1 MPEAAASPRVLAPA
15 TAQALAA
22 ELAEAQAAGLCVLP
36 AGLSRRRGPG
46 APATRVDLVLSTQ
59 QLHGLLAYE
68 PGDQTVS
75 VQAGTPLLELQSA
88 LAAHRQVLPA
98 TDADGSLGGLLATA
112 QDGPLD
118 LLYGRVRERLLG
130 ATVALPDGSLASG
143 RGRVVKNVA
152 GYDLPRLLWGSLG
165 TLGVIVEATLR
176 VEPCPAARVRLTA
189 HWEEPGPAFAAARQ
203 ALDVSLQPAA
213 ADVLATGAG
222 ASLQVVL
229 DGPPSGVAARAA
241 ALRERLA
248 PSRPVDLQ
256 LDAEDPLAVVRDPL
270 QPGRRAAL
278 VRVACEAAA
287 QPALTRA
294 LISGDRPP
302 AVLARPGL
310 ELLFAAW
317 AGVAPLAS
325 IERALALGRAA
336 GQAVLWRAPRELHAS
351 VDLVWGPPPPDLP
364 LMRRVKSALDPRGTL
379 AAGRFVGGL

>member
-15 TAQALAA
+15 TSQALAA
-22 ELAEAQAAGLCVLP
+22 ELAEAQAAGLSVLP
-36 AGLSRRRGPG
+36 AGLSRRRGPA
-46 APATRVDLVLSTQ
+46 APPTRVDLVLSTQ
-59 QLHGLLAYE
+59 ALAGLVAYE
-68 PGDQTVS
+68 PGDQTVT
-75 VQAGTPLLELQSA
+75 VRAGTPLIELQAA

-98 TDADGSLGGLLATA
+98 TDAEGSLGGLLATA

-118 LLYGRVRERLLG
+118 QAHGRLRERLLG

-176 VEPCPAARVRLTA
+176 VEPCPAARMRLTA
-189 HWEEPGPAFAAARQ
+189 HWADSGPAFAAARQ
-203 ALDVSLQPAA
+203 VLDAPLQPAA

-222 ASLQVVL
+222 ASLQVL
-229 DGPPSGVAARAA
+229 LEGPPAGVAARVL
-241 ALRERLA
+241 ALRELLA
-248 PSRPVDLQ
+248 PERPADMQ
-256 LDAEDPLAVVRDPL
+256 LDEEDPAAVVRDPL
-270 QPGRRAAL
+270 QPGRRGAL

-287 QPALTRA
+287 QPALASA

-317 AGVAPLAS
+317 AGAPPPEVLQ
-325 IERALALGRAA
+325 RVLALGRAA
-336 GQAVLWRAPRELHAS
+336 GQAVLWRAPRGLHTS
-351 VDLVWGPPPPDLP
+351 VEMVWGPPPADLP
-364 LMRRVKSALDPRGTL
+364 LMRRVKAALDPRGTL